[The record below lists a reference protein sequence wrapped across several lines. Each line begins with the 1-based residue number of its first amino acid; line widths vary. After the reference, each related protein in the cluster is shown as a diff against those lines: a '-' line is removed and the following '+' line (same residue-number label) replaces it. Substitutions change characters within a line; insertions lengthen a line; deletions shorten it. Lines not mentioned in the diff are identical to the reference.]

1 MHILISSRSLM
12 ACLLGSLAVL
22 PGPALAVGDITDIPL
37 EQLVET
43 DVQTAASISQ
53 QISQSSSAVSIVTA
67 EDIKLFGYRT
77 LADILASMRGL
88 QVSNDRQYD
97 YMGGRGFG
105 RTGDYPGRVMLLID
119 GFQANDNLYNSA
131 YLGQDGLLD
140 TELIER
146 VEYVSGPGSVT
157 YGNGA
162 FYGIINIITKTGQ
175 QFDGTQVSTEFSS
188 YQGRKQRITYGKV
201 LDNGADV
208 LMSASTFYSAGQNL
222 YFKEF
227 ASGGSDGVARDLDG
241 ERNRRYFIKGSYEQ
255 WSLEGGYVS
264 RYKDDPTAAYSA
276 DFNAKPSS
284 LGDASGFLNL
294 KYDDTLSPVLKM
306 SLRTYYGQYRNAGRY
321 MYDGELFSERGIGRW
336 WGTDIK
342 FVDTRFSGHRLLM
355 GAEYRQDYQQ
365 DFELPTGTLHRQTQ
379 TVSSYI
385 QDEYSVSPRLT
396 LNYGARLDLGN
407 DHLHQVSPRAGLA
420 YELSGMTTLKA
431 SYSTAFRRP
440 NVYEKYYSD
449 RSIQRENPD
458 LKNELVKAYELVLEH
473 RPLPNIRIL
482 SSLYHYQTQRRI
494 GETYVNG
501 NTLQYFNW
509 PDSHARGADIELEQ
523 HWDNGAYMRASYAW
537 QDNRDDSG
545 KQMINS
551 PRHMAKSSVS
561 YPLLGPRLNS
571 GLEVLYMGQRPDDS
585 RATLPSYTL
594 VNLTLVSRQV
604 IPNLEVSASL
614 KNLLDRDYAVAAS
627 SYMLPDRIAQNG
639 RTFWLQCIYDFK

>member
-1 MHILISSRSLM
+1 MHSLIRIPYLA
-12 ACLLGSLAVL
+12 ACLLGTMVLL
-22 PGPALAVGDITDIPL
+22 PGTALAARDITDIPL

-43 DVQTAASISQ
+43 DVQTAAAISE

-77 LADILASMRGL
+77 LADILSSMRGL

-188 YQGRKQRITYGKV
+188 HQGRKQRITYGKV

-227 ASGGSDGVARDLDG
+227 TTGGSDGVARDLDG
-241 ERNRRYFIKGSYEQ
+241 ERNRRYFIKGSYER

-264 RYKDDPTAAYSA
+264 RYKDDPTAAYGA
-276 DFNAKPSS
+276 DFNASPSR
-284 LGDASGFLNL
+284 LGDANGFLNL

-321 MYDGELFSERGIGRW
+321 IYDGELFSERGIGRW

-342 FVDTRFSGHRLLM
+342 FVDTRFTGHRLLL

-365 DFELPTGTLHRQTQ
+365 DFELPGLAQHRQTQ
-379 TVSSYI
+379 TISSYL
-385 QDEYSVSPRLT
+385 QDEYSLSQRLT
-396 LNYGARLDLGN
+396 LNYGARLDMGN
-407 DHLHQVSPRAGLA
+407 DHLHQLSPRLGMA
-420 YELSGMTTLKA
+420 YQLNELTTLKA
-431 SYSTAFRRP
+431 SYSSAFRRP
-440 NVYEKYYSD
+440 NVYEKYYTD
-449 RSIQRENPD
+449 NATQRPNPE
-458 LKNELVKAYELVLEH
+458 LKNELVQAYELVLEH
-473 RPLPNIRIL
+473 RPLPNIRL
-482 SSLYHYQTQRRI
+482 LGSVYHYQTRRRI
-494 GETYVNG
+494 GSANIAPDTI
-501 NTLQYFNW
+501 QFFNW

-523 HWDNGAYMRASYAW
+523 HWDNGAYARASYAW

-551 PRHMAKSSVS
+551 PRHMAKSSIS
-561 YPLLGPRLNS
+561 YPLLGPSLNS
-571 GLEVLYMGQRPDDS
+571 GVEVLYMGKRPDDA

-604 IPNLEVSASL
+604 ISNLEISASL
-614 KNLLDRDYAVAAS
+614 KNLLDHDYTVAAP
-627 SYMLPDRIAQNG
+627 SYMLPERIAQNG